1 LTALSGGF
9 RPAQSNICNGGH
21 CTRNVFV
28 PATESVCLN
37 GTSATANG
45 CEDDLS
51 VELDSCDL
59 ELQMD
64 PWNSTVCEEWITDV
78 EAVWAADKEPGCYD
92 ACTGK
97 RTQARSQFDCENA
110 YIHNGNTWRA
120 AAPSA
125 CLYTGEAPEFVLHS
139 NHSNISNHD
148 MEELCEVQM
157 SAYRYGGFIV
167 DFRSMGM
174 ETVAT
179 GGVDDDAA
187 AVALALE
194 AGVVLLGESPGCSDI
209 ITDFKGCDDPQP
221 CGSPRANS
229 IPCGVRIMQACPETC
244 APAIEAALEEEQDA
258 VAEED
263 MRYHGSII
271 VDKRNNSALDF
282 DGVVPL

>member
-1 LTALSGGF
+1 MELLCGRVGRLTALSGGF

-194 AGVVLLGESPGCSDI
+194 GNRPAAVTSSQISRGATTRSPAVVRGRIVSPAA
-209 ITDFKGCDDPQP
+209 
-221 CGSPRANS
+221 CGSCRRAPKPVRRPSRPPWKRSRTRSPRRT
-229 IPCGVRIMQACPETC
+229 CGTTAR
-244 APAIEAALEEEQDA
+244 
-258 VAEED
+258 
-263 MRYHGSII
+263 S
-271 VDKRNNSALDF
+271 
-282 DGVVPL
+282 